1 MCPALP
7 EGAGHNSFI
16 GPSSCRDK
24 QDANVPSIAAD
35 AVETVSMTTFLTD
48 AGYWAL
54 ILFAFVQACCIPIS
68 SEITFGFAG
77 VLAYQ
82 GHLSLVLV
90 IVLGALAELAGSSAA
105 YGLGRLG
112 GRHTVERY
120 RRYLLMTRKDVERAE
135 RFFAGRGAWSVA
147 VARVIPLVRAFT
159 GLVAGFMEVP
169 VLPFEVFNLIGTLAW
184 ATALSVIGY
193 EFGSDW
199 NKVSKHF
206 SQASDALAVVVVL
219 MLVALIVH
227 KAIEIRKERRA
238 DAAGLAGG
246 AASGRAADSPEPT
259 ASPAGS
265 VSPSRPHSHRRQNSG
280 S

>member
-1 MCPALP
+1 
-7 EGAGHNSFI
+7 
-16 GPSSCRDK
+16 
-24 QDANVPSIAAD
+24 
-35 AVETVSMTTFLTD
+35 MTTFLTD
-48 AGYWAL
+48 SGYWAL
-54 ILFAFVQACCIPIS
+54 IVFAFVQACCIPIS

-77 VLAYQ
+77 VLAYE

-90 IVLGALAELAGSSAA
+90 IVIGTLAELAGSSVA

-169 VLPFEVFNLIGTLAW
+169 VLPFEIFNLIGTLAW
-184 ATALSVIGY
+184 ATVLSVIGY
-193 EFGSDW
+193 EVGSDW
-199 NKVSKHF
+199 SKVSKNF
-206 SQASDALAVVVVL
+206 SHASDALAAVVVL
-219 MLVALIVH
+219 LLVALIVH

-238 DAAGLAGG
+238 DAADGRVPTGGLPGAAAAGG
-246 AASGRAADSPEPT
+246 TADGSEAT
-259 ASPAGS
+259 ASAGP
-265 VSPSRPHSHRRQNSG
+265 VSPSRPHSHRRNSG
-280 S
+280 GS

>member
-1 MCPALP
+1 
-7 EGAGHNSFI
+7 
-16 GPSSCRDK
+16 
-24 QDANVPSIAAD
+24 
-35 AVETVSMTTFLTD
+35 MTTFLTD

-54 ILFAFVQACCIPIS
+54 IVFAFVQACCIPIS

-90 IVLGALAELAGSSAA
+90 IVIGTLGELAGSSVA

-147 VARVIPLVRAFT
+147 IARVIPLVRAFT

-169 VLPFEVFNLIGTLAW
+169 ALPFEIFNLIGTLVW
-184 ATALSVIGY
+184 ATVLSVIGY

-199 NKVSKHF
+199 NKVSKNF
-206 SQASDALAVVVVL
+206 SHASDALAVLVVL
-219 MLVALIVH
+219 LLVALIVH
-227 KAIEIRKERRA
+227 KAIEVRKERRA
-238 DAAGLAGG
+238 DAAAAVGTAPGLPGAAPSGG
-246 AASGRAADSPEPT
+246 AADSQEAAPS
-259 ASPAGS
+259 AAGS
-265 VSPSRPHSHRRQNSG
+265 VPSSRPHSHRRQDG
-280 S
+280 RP

>member
-1 MCPALP
+1 
-7 EGAGHNSFI
+7 
-16 GPSSCRDK
+16 
-24 QDANVPSIAAD
+24 
-35 AVETVSMTTFLTD
+35 MTTFLTD
-48 AGYWAL
+48 SGYWAL
-54 ILFAFVQACCIPIS
+54 IVFAFVQACCIPIS

-77 VLAYQ
+77 VLAYE

-90 IVLGALAELAGSSAA
+90 IVIGTLAELAGSSTA

-169 VLPFEVFNLIGTLAW
+169 VLPFEIFNLIGTLTW
-184 ATALSVIGY
+184 AIVLSVIGY
-193 EFGSDW
+193 EVGSDW
-199 NKVSKHF
+199 TRVSKNF
-206 SQASDALAVVVVL
+206 SHASDALAVLVVL
-219 MLVALIVH
+219 LLVALIVH

-238 DAAGLAGG
+238 DEAA
-246 AASGRAADSPEPT
+246 GRAATPGLPPEAAPGAT
-259 ASPAGS
+259 ADNREASAAGPA
-265 VSPSRPHSHRRQNSG
+265 SPSRPHSHRRTGGG

>member
-1 MCPALP
+1 
-7 EGAGHNSFI
+7 
-16 GPSSCRDK
+16 
-24 QDANVPSIAAD
+24 
-35 AVETVSMTTFLTD
+35 MTTFLTD
-48 AGYWAL
+48 SGYWAL
-54 ILFAFVQACCIPIS
+54 IVFAFVQACCIPIS

-77 VLAYQ
+77 VLAYE

-90 IVLGALAELAGSSAA
+90 IVIGTLAELAGSSVA
-105 YGLGRLG
+105 YGLGRIG

-169 VLPFEVFNLIGTLAW
+169 VLPFGIFNLIGTLAW

-193 EFGSDW
+193 EVGSDW
-199 NKVSKHF
+199 TKASKNF
-206 SQASDALAVVVVL
+206 SHASDALAVLVVL
-219 MLVALIVH
+219 LLVGLIVY

-238 DAAGLAGG
+238 DEAAGRRATPGG
-246 AASGRAADSPEPT
+246 TADSTEAT
-259 ASPAGS
+259 ASTAGQAA
-265 VSPSRPHSHRRQNSG
+265 PSRPHSHRRSNDG

>member
-1 MCPALP
+1 
-7 EGAGHNSFI
+7 
-16 GPSSCRDK
+16 
-24 QDANVPSIAAD
+24 
-35 AVETVSMTTFLTD
+35 MTSFLTD
-48 AGYWAL
+48 SGYWAL
-54 ILFAFVQACCIPIS
+54 IVFAFVQACCIPIS

-77 VLAYQ
+77 VLAYE

-90 IVLGALAELAGSSAA
+90 IVIGTLAELAGSSAA

-169 VLPFEVFNLIGTLAW
+169 VLPFEIFNLIGTLAW
-184 ATALSVIGY
+184 ATVLSVIGY

-199 NKVSKHF
+199 TKVSKNF
-206 SQASDALAVVVVL
+206 SHASDALAVVVVL
-219 MLVALIVH
+219 LLVALIVH

-238 DAAGLAGG
+238 DEAAGHLG
-246 AASGRAADSPEPT
+246 ASGVPTDAAPGGTTNSTEAT
-259 ASPAGS
+259 AS
-265 VSPSRPHSHRRQNSG
+265 VSPSRPHSHRRSNGG

>member
-1 MCPALP
+1 
-7 EGAGHNSFI
+7 
-16 GPSSCRDK
+16 
-24 QDANVPSIAAD
+24 
-35 AVETVSMTTFLTD
+35 MTSFLTD

-54 ILFAFVQACCIPIS
+54 IIFAFVQACCIPIS

-90 IVLGALAELAGSSAA
+90 IVIGTLAELAGSSTA

-112 GRHTVERY
+112 GRNAVERY

-159 GLVAGFMEVP
+159 GLVAGFVEVP
-169 VLPFEVFNLIGTLAW
+169 VLPFEIFNLIGTLAW
-184 ATALSVIGY
+184 ATVLSVIGY
-193 EFGSDW
+193 EVGSDW
-199 NKVSKHF
+199 NKVSKNF
-206 SQASDALAVVVVL
+206 SHASDALAVLVVL
-219 MLVALIVH
+219 LLVALIVH

-238 DAAGLAGG
+238 DAAA
-246 AASGRAADSPEPT
+246 GRAATPGMPGGSAPGGTADSTEAT
-259 ASPAGS
+259 ASAANS
-265 VSPSRPHSHRRQNSG
+265 VSPSRPHSHRRPNGG

>member
-1 MCPALP
+1 M
-7 EGAGHNSFI
+7 
-16 GPSSCRDK
+16 
-24 QDANVPSIAAD
+24 
-35 AVETVSMTTFLTD
+35 
-48 AGYWAL
+48 
-54 ILFAFVQACCIPIS
+54 
-68 SEITFGFAG
+68 
-77 VLAYQ
+77 
-82 GHLSLVLV
+82 
-90 IVLGALAELAGSSAA
+90 
-105 YGLGRLG
+105 
-112 GRHTVERY
+112 
-120 RRYLLMTRKDVERAE
+120 
-135 RFFAGRGAWSVA
+135 A

-219 MLVALIVH
+219 LLVALIVH

-246 AASGRAADSPEPT
+246 AASGQAADSPEAT
-259 ASPAGS
+259 ASSAGS
-265 VSPSRPHSHRRQNSG
+265 ASPSRPHSHRRQNSG